1 MTRVP
6 RPAPRPPAAGRS
18 RPATTAAHDALRQ
31 IPCAG
36 RTARTSIP
44 APPTAWN
51 PAGQETRPHIAA
63 VTATPAQLAPGP
75 ARPTKLYVREDHIL
89 SHLPALAILLSS
101 LDDGAGHGNTAL
113 RESGP
118 GHSDGGCPRS
128 KRDSPGDLRFVGV
141 RRRVT
146 YRIWF
151 ATTRPGGVSCSHW
164 ACTGWA
170 GTTPAKPTTSP
181 SCNPSARTGAG
192 QPLRLGTD
200 LPGNAASPDPGPA
213 TALASWTQPTA
224 TAAIPIADTLRPAL
238 YLSFCRAAKYPA
250 LAGISRYDIPAWARR
265 ACPCGQSPS
274 GPEVVAV
281 PAISGNGFARDAT
294 AHWVVAARGALVD
307 RQDPPRLGA
316 GRRPGSAN
324 DPPGDSAKHKRGGAA
339 GGTH

>member
-1 MTRVP
+1 MIC
-6 RPAPRPPAAGRS
+6 G
-18 RPATTAAHDALRQ
+18 
-31 IPCAG
+31 
-36 RTARTSIP
+36 
-44 APPTAWN
+44 
-51 PAGQETRPHIAA
+51 
-63 VTATPAQLAPGP
+63 
-75 ARPTKLYVREDHIL
+75 
-89 SHLPALAILLSS
+89 SS
-101 LDDGAGHGNTAL
+101 
-113 RESGP
+113 
-118 GHSDGGCPRS
+118 
-128 KRDSPGDLRFVGV
+128 GV

-324 DPPGDSAKHKRGGAA
+324 DPPGDSAKHSEEARQVEPIEYMTMACDDDAAHMIERLNELGAQGWRPA
-339 GGTH
+339 PRFTRARAAR